1 MLVVDRNAYI
11 ISDMGRIDVDPFTPD
26 YASMR
31 ISIIDAAVRYDCPYD
46 GKTYIFV
53 LRNTLH
59 VPSMKNN
66 LIPPFV
72 MIEAGIRVNDT
83 PKIQRL
89 DSAEEDHSIYF
100 PETLTSAYR
109 YHCGEYFHISLRQ
122 SRRLSR

>member
-66 LIPPFV
+66 LIPP
-72 MIEAGIRVNDT
+72 
-83 PKIQRL
+83 
-89 DSAEEDHSIYF
+89 S
-100 PETLTSAYR
+100 
-109 YHCGEYFHISLRQ
+109 
-122 SRRLSR
+122 